1 MSTQIVRNWMTPNPI
16 TVTPRTKLS
25 EAHRLMLE
33 YNIHCLPVVSADRVV
48 GIITRRDICQAQSLD
63 STTLS
68 VYELNSILDRLTV
81 REFMACNPMTVSAD
95 ATIGDAADLILKYK
109 IGGLPVVEDGKLFG
123 IITETDISV
132 SILQPENAV

>member
-1 MSTQIVRNWMTPNPI
+1 MSTQTVRNWMTPNPI
-16 TVTPRTKLS
+16 TITPRTKLP

-33 YNIHCLPVVSADRVV
+33 YNIHYLPVVNADRVV

-63 STTLS
+63 STTVS

-81 REFMACNPMTVSAD
+81 REFMACYPMTVSAD
-95 ATIGDAADLILKYK
+95 ATIGDAAALMLKYK
-109 IGGLPVVEDGKLFG
+109 IGGLPVVEDGKLVG